1 MGICYYIL
9 GTSVG
14 REAKAT
20 ELREQGSL
28 ENVHLPG
35 APGMEEGEMLTLSAV
50 SWDKISSA
58 KYRL

>member
-20 ELREQGSL
+20 KLREQAAWRTYPSQD
-28 ENVHLPG
+28 PG
-35 APGMEEGEMLTLSAV
+35 HEEGEMLTLSAV
-50 SWDKISSA
+50 IWDKISSA